1 MVMIEIERLPIW
13 VRYTKL
19 EDREALLIV
28 QRLGASC
35 SWGGSDVR

>member
-1 MVMIEIERLPIW
+1 MAMIEIERLPIW

-28 QRLGASC
+28 QRLERKLQLG
-35 SWGGSDVR
+35 RK